1 MTLAEQFRKEGRE
14 KGMMEGLEKG
24 MMEGL
29 EKGEVKA
36 LVNTVIK
43 LLTKKFGTLPEELKA
58 EISKLDTITLEVI
71 IGDILEYQSLEDVR
85 KYVQ

>member
-1 MTLAEQFRKEGRE
+1 MTLAEQFRKEGR
-14 KGMMEGLEKG
+14 EKG

-43 LLTKKFGTLPEELKA
+43 LLTKKFGTVPEELKT

-85 KYVQ
+85 KYIQ

>member
-58 EISKLDTITLEVI
+58 EISKLDTMISLQKPPKNTL
-71 IGDILEYQSLEDVR
+71 
-85 KYVQ
+85 